1 MENIIYILILN
12 LLIGL
17 VLYFVI
23 NFFNNDK
30 VQKKILDAEKIAEQ
44 IKKEKILQAKE
55 RFIEFSVRG

>member
-1 MENIIYILILN
+1 MENIIYILILT

-30 VQKKILDAEKIAEQ
+30 IQKKILEAEKYYKYIQ
-44 IKKEKILQAKE
+44 
-55 RFIEFSVRG
+55 RW